1 MDFMVVFG
9 VMLLFQEVSTTYVS
23 MRWLLYKHKLDKT
36 TAYNI
41 NGLIAFLTFLVFR
54 LIYQIYITFFLA
66 MDWIVAEIQKQN
78 MTTLQIACV
87 LEMTIMVAL
96 SIVLNMYWM
105 WLMFNMARRSA
116 ARLSSADPEQ

>member
-54 LIYQIYITFFLA
+54 LMYQIYITFFLA